1 MALTKTHA
9 GRGSPIGA
17 LARRVW
23 WPLCAALV
31 ISFGVAMVAPALAE
45 GLTLGSTTK
54 TRAAQFRNQMALL
67 DGRLSQQYSNSDR
80 LKAGAGDGGT
90 VTNLRYSG
98 KYRGLYLE
106 MAKAAAKKYGVPE
119 AMFLKLVQQESGW
132 NQGAVSPKGAIGLAQ
147 LMPET
152 ASRMGVD
159 ETDPRDNLEGGAR
172 YLSMM
177 YDRFGSWKLALAAYN
192 AGPEAVDAAGGV
204 PDYQETKSYVLAIL
218 G

>member
-1 MALTKTHA
+1 MALI
-9 GRGSPIGA
+9 GSYSKVWVGAVGLAAMIG
-17 LARRVW
+17 LV
-23 WPLCAALV
+23 LTAA
-31 ISFGVAMVAPALAE
+31 IGPSAAQAE
-45 GLTLGSTTK
+45 GLTFGGTK
-54 TRAAQFRNQMALL
+54 SRAAVFRSQIALL
-67 DGRLSQQYSNSDR
+67 DGRLSQQYANSDR
-80 LKAGAGDGGT
+80 LKPDTGDGAG
-90 VTNLRYSG
+90 VSHLRYSG
-98 KYRGLYLE
+98 QYRGLYLV

-132 NQGAVSPKGAIGLAQ
+132 NQGAVSAKGAVGLTQ

-159 ETDPRDNLEGGAR
+159 QTDPKDNLEGGAR

-192 AGPEAVDAAGGV
+192 AGPEAVDSAGGV
-204 PDYQETKSYVLAIL
+204 PDFEETKSYVLAIL